1 MDREQAANELAR
13 RGVTLEDMK
22 NYFLTVA
29 EPVAAMGS
37 GIVAEP
43 LAGFAGLAA
52 APFGS
57 DAAANAVN
65 YYRDKLTYS
74 PRSEAGQSGMTAVG
88 EAMAPIG
95 EAMDYAASGAGDYIY
110 DKTGSPAL
118 AAAAYSAPTA
128 ALELL
133 GLKGVN
139 QLSKSGKLGQPLEF
153 GDIGSGGV
161 GNKQR
166 GIFAGVKAKGADL
179 KRQAAAEELA
189 NRGIGRDQ
197 IWQETGWFNDVDGS
211 WKFEIDDSQSRLKLE
226 NFDKHSFGGIA
237 DYDAHRLGGVLDSE
251 ALTQYPELAKYEQS
265 ILASDVA
272 DPDNIGGSFEPD
284 SKRIRVVATDF
295 DKAKSAT
302 LHELTHAIQ
311 QEEGFAKG
319 GSADRLM
326 GQYKKDLKNKDYYAQ
341 AATDER
347 LAARKTPEYM
357 DIQKKIDVA
366 LANGDKEA
374 LKPLVEARRVIE
386 NEVADIF
393 DQEVARLAD
402 KTRFDPFEQYQRLA
416 GEAEAR
422 NVQTRMDYTPE
433 QRQAAAPWTTLDVPE
448 SELIV
453 RGNSNGPMM
462 SVSKAQAIEELG
474 HRVDTAKAELNDF
487 VAKNKSII
495 KIGSPEQ
502 KAAVMQQADELNS
515 KLKSA
520 RRDKLL
526 ADENLGITENIGAE
540 GKVAAID
547 LDVTNDG
554 AGNVKYTDR
563 STGGYIDVLVDDT
576 AARSGN
582 VTGLYVPDEFR
593 GQGVANSL
601 LRAAMDDNP
610 DMMGQVSSKKAAVNA
625 YRAGR
630 RPIDNPNATIGDVL
644 RAIDE
649 NSSVNMATSERR
661 GVSVENLY
669 KTHNI
674 TIGGLEKAKE
684 FGGIPVPSLA
694 VAGKDA
700 GFDAFGEIS
709 LIGDKGSFTKDPTF
723 ASDVYSPRFPQS
735 IDKID
740 RVAANTEI
748 DRLSGIVPKEIDSS
762 FSSQFSPERLGDDL
776 TRVESS
782 IGNQAAFLRGLGEN
796 IDPTKYTS
804 APKAPDLK
812 MDGYGFALRG
822 ERLSPRDALTNKGHI
837 DATSNWLR
845 QFDENGV
852 DVDDWRNPDGTP
864 NEEVLKLTYRSMR
877 QERQALDEFD
887 KGPKFDK
894 AKAKQDIEAKV
905 LKNKEK
911 FDSYIRAQKNRLSSG
926 KVFTKWN
933 PKTATTKEFDFNLN
947 NAVKLMKGN
956 IRGGEGFSYG
966 VGNIRAQVAPK
977 LTSIKQIQDRRGQ
990 IVGEDQMTMV
1000 KEGFDSRL
1008 DNLYDSLST
1017 KWNWDGEP
1025 SHSDFA
1031 EGIANAAKGDMSDFK
1046 GLNLTDKK
1054 ELQGFFDELANA
1066 PTNYFEIKPQ
1076 RAVNIKEFYGA
1087 AVPEGTSQS
1096 VIDDLKSQGLEVEL
1110 YKPEQRKEA
1119 IKRLNAKSGG
1129 NIFFSGAGAAMLYGE
1144 LSGEDEQNQF

>member
-1 MDREQAANELAR
+1 MAARTGLSGSVQKKTYTIERL
-13 RGVTLEDMK
+13 
-22 NYFLTVA
+22 LT
-29 EPVAAMGS
+29 
-37 GIVAEP
+37 
-43 LAGFAGLAA
+43 
-52 APFGS
+52 
-57 DAAANAVN
+57 
-65 YYRDKLTYS
+65 
-74 PRSEAGQSGMTAVG
+74 
-88 EAMAPIG
+88 
-95 EAMDYAASGAGDYIY
+95 
-110 DKTGSPAL
+110 
-118 AAAAYSAPTA
+118 
-128 ALELL
+128 
-133 GLKGVN
+133 
-139 QLSKSGKLGQPLEF
+139 
-153 GDIGSGGV
+153 
-161 GNKQR
+161 
-166 GIFAGVKAKGADL
+166 
-179 KRQAAAEELA
+179 
-189 NRGIGRDQ
+189 
-197 IWQETGWFNDVDGS
+197 
-211 WKFEIDDSQSRLKLE
+211 
-226 NFDKHSFGGIA
+226 
-237 DYDAHRLGGVLDSE
+237 
-251 ALTQYPELAKYEQS
+251 
-265 ILASDVA
+265 
-272 DPDNIGGSFEPD
+272 
-284 SKRIRVVATDF
+284 
-295 DKAKSAT
+295 
-302 LHELTHAIQ
+302 
-311 QEEGFAKG
+311 
-319 GSADRLM
+319 
-326 GQYKKDLKNKDYYAQ
+326 AQ

-393 DQEVARLAD
+393 DQEVARLAG

-462 SVSKAQAIEELG
+462 SVSKAQAIEELE
-474 HRVDTAKAELNDF
+474 K
-487 VAKNKSII
+487 
-495 KIGSPEQ
+495 
-502 KAAVMQQADELNS
+502 
-515 KLKSA
+515 
-520 RRDKLL
+520 
-526 ADENLGITENIGAE
+526 
-540 GKVAAID
+540 
-547 LDVTNDG
+547 
-554 AGNVKYTDR
+554 
-563 STGGYIDVLVDDT
+563 
-576 AARSGN
+576 
-582 VTGLYVPDEFR
+582 
-593 GQGVANSL
+593 
-601 LRAAMDDNP
+601 
-610 DMMGQVSSKKAAVNA
+610 
-625 YRAGR
+625 
-630 RPIDNPNATIGDVL
+630 
-644 RAIDE
+644 
-649 NSSVNMATSERR
+649 R

-864 NEEVLKLTYRSMR
+864 NEEVLKLTYRSIR

-887 KGPKFDK
+887 KGPKFDR
-894 AKAKQDIEAKV
+894 AKARQDIETKV
-905 LKNKEK
+905 SKNQDK

-1000 KEGFDSRL
+1000 KEGFNSRL

-1017 KWNWDGEP
+1017 KWNSDGEP

-1046 GLNLTDKK
+1046 GLNQTDKK
-1054 ELQGFFDELANA
+1054 ELQGFFDELASA

-1076 RAVNIKEFYGA
+1076 RAVDINEFYGA
-1087 AVPEGTSQS
+1087 AVPEGTSKT
-1096 VIDDLKSQGLEVEL
+1096 VIDDLRSQGLEVEL